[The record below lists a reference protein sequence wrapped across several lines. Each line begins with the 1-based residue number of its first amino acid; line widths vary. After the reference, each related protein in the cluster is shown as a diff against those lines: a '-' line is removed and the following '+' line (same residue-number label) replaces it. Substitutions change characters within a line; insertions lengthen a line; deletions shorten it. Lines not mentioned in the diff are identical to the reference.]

1 MEALKD
7 IRRHRLGIVEERRI
21 RGRKSKRDSRF
32 SSFLVVRATRGEKTP
47 ARHSV
52 VFFYEYVDKKKV
64 GMWRRESKERKGVQN
79 SPSNQSRDMMG
90 LSKGGTSSGKVRW
103 NARRVGDSVSGGRQ
117 IRMRAGK
124 GKGQEKRARN
134 RFGESEVGATDP
146 ARHPF
151 GLFKFGRRRTHGRR
165 PQISLTLSLLYMS
178 HSFK

>member
-21 RGRKSKRDSRF
+21 RGRMSKRDSRF

-79 SPSNQSRDMMG
+79 SPSNQNRDVMG

-103 NARRVGDSVSGGRQ
+103 NARRVGDSVSGVDKLECGLARARDRRRERGIDSESQRLERQ
-117 IRMRAGK
+117 IPQGTLSGFSNLAAGHT
-124 GKGQEKRARN
+124 RSSN
-134 RFGESEVGATDP
+134 S
-146 ARHPF
+146 
-151 GLFKFGRRRTHGRR
+151 
-165 PQISLTLSLLYMS
+165 ISLTLSLLYMS